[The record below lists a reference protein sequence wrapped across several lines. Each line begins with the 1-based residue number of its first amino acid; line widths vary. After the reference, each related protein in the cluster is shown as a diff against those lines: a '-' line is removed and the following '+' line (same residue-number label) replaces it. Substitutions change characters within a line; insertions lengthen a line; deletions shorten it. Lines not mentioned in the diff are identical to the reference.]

1 MLLVK
6 LTKTEPGKF
15 QFMIL
20 GTNTNIKI
28 NLFLDG
34 NEIEKS
40 QDVVPLG
47 ITIDYK
53 RSFRTHI

>member
-1 MLLVK
+1 
-6 LTKTEPGKF
+6 
-15 QFMIL
+15 MIL

>member
-1 MLLVK
+1 
-6 LTKTEPGKF
+6 
-15 QFMIL
+15 MIL

-47 ITIDYK
+47 ITIDDK